1 MFIEAF
7 DGLHFY
13 ATDLRKRKKQI
24 IKRDRG
30 GKRWDRYIL

>member
-13 ATDLRKRKKQI
+13 ATDLRKRKKNRLS
-24 IKRDRG
+24 KERERG
-30 GKRWDRYIL
+30 EKVRYT